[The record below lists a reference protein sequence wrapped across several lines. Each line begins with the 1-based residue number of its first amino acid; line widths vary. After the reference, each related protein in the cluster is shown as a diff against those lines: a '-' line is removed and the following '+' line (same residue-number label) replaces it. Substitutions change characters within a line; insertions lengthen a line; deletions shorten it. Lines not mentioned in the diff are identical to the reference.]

1 MDLHPVPGL
10 HGPRTADND
19 LCIGVQRTT
28 DGGGGIAR
36 FHHRDRQRY
45 YDILLTQDCGFL
57 FDSQH
62 IAAGI
67 IFMYR
72 AGRQHTGPLSPC
84 TVADALAAP
93 AHHAPLDKVHFAVT
107 VPFSSGAER
116 LCTAASQLARLW
128 LRCSTVPTE
137 TRLA

>member
-93 AHHAPLDKVHFAVT
+93 AHHAPFGQGAFCCNGAV
-107 VPFSSGAER
+107 FIRGRKA
-116 LCTAASQLARLW
+116 LHGGITACAALAQVQY
-128 LRCSTVPTE
+128 S
-137 TRLA
+137 AN

>member
-45 YDILLTQDCGFL
+45 YDILLTQDCSFL

-72 AGRQHTGPLSPC
+72 AGRQHTGPLFTLHRGRCVGSTGTPC
-84 TVADALAAP
+84 PFGQGAFCCNGAVFIRGRKALHGGITACAALAQVQYSAN
-93 AHHAPLDKVHFAVT
+93 
-107 VPFSSGAER
+107 
-116 LCTAASQLARLW
+116 
-128 LRCSTVPTE
+128 
-137 TRLA
+137 